1 MVRNALADPAA
12 DSSRDMAMGAGGAAL
27 MMQEQVPGQVDHA
40 KLHAA
45 EKDSLELMGASQKK
59 DSVAWVGDRIEDR
72 VLALYA

>member
-1 MVRNALADPAA
+1 MA
-12 DSSRDMAMGAGGAAL
+12 AMGAGATL

-45 EKDSLELMGASQKK
+45 EKDSLELMGASQKN
-59 DSVAWVGDRIEDR
+59 DCVAWVGDRIEDR